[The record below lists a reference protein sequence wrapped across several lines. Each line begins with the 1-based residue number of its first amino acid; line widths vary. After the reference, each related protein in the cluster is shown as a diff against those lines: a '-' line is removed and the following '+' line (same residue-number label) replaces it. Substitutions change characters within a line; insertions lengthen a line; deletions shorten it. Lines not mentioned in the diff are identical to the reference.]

1 MTFDRG
7 VAVPSRAA
15 LRSGAAAGSGCDRR
29 CARHCPP
36 RVPGRSGLT
45 PDCDTGRGWEA
56 VRADLAV
63 RAGRTCHLGPSVA
76 STGLLG
82 VPARVRWQVVTPPVS
97 LCRAKWRRCRVRPGR
112 VWGSSPVAAGCCCGV
127 AVCGQVAHTD
137 PGTPGQLGLCVAAV
151 GRSVPP
157 WVARHEAVQHPVPD
171 WCSVCAARDRRAG
184 PRQLRPTGA
193 HGQCRYVDGDAR
205 AFEQAAAVGT
215 RVADHTLWDGRGLR
229 QLFDGHAATAGCR
242 GRWLTRCS
250 RCWLAGVSTRY
261 RSGSPAGGSSPLPW
275 LQT

>member
-1 MTFDRG
+1 VGGRAGGSGCTGRQNLPPRTIG
-7 VAVPSRAA
+7 GLHRVVGGSCSRQVAGRDAPRLAVSGQVAAMSR
-15 LRSGAAAGSGCDRR
+15 SAGSGLGQQ
-29 CARHCPP
+29 
-36 RVPGRSGLT
+36 PGRSGLLLRCGSVR
-45 PDCDTGRGWEA
+45 PSCAHRPGYAGATGA
-56 VRADLAV
+56 VRS
-63 RAGRTCHLGPSVA
+63 C
-76 STGLLG
+76 
-82 VPARVRWQVVTPPVS
+82 RWS
-97 LCRAKWRRCRVRPGR
+97 KR
-112 VWGSSPVAAGCCCGV
+112 S
-127 AVCGQVAHTD
+127 
-137 PGTPGQLGLCVAAV
+137 AV
-151 GRSVPP
+151 GRS
-157 WVARHEAVQHPVPD
+157 ARSGTAPCSRLVQRLR
-171 WCSVCAARDRRAG
+171 CA
-184 PRQLRPTGA
+184 RQASWAAAAAPYGG